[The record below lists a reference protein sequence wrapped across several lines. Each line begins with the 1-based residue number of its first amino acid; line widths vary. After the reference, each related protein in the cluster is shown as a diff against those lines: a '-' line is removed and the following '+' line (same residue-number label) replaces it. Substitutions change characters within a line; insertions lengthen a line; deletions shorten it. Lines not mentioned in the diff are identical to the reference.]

1 MSATKQLKPTQ
12 RHGVVSSYCK
22 YKCQYKQKP
31 ILTKLNND
39 SGYPQ
44 SILNPT

>member
-1 MSATKQLKPTQ
+1 MRKLKAAKVEPEKPKPQ
-12 RHGVVSSYCK
+12 NKSKSCYGK
-22 YKCQYKQKP
+22 YKCQYKQKS

-44 SILNPT
+44 